1 MHSVEHN
8 NLCLKLARR
17 PVSSKNITAHYTNFD
32 VLFAKKHVASRCI
45 SVQETESRGK
55 HVKTVSMSNYLSHS
69 RSKPPNSNQSKINL
83 NFSFWC
89 GCYSTGLAGGG
100 GGGWWYTSIPE
111 KNQPIP
117 KIQPNI
123 PKILPRYTLYLKFKG
138 SDIPNTRI

>member
-32 VLFAKKHVASRCI
+32 ELFAKKHVASRCI

-89 GCYSTGLAGGG
+89 GCYSTGLAGYPKKIRQYPKFIQIYPKFYPGIL
-100 GGGWWYTSIPE
+100 YT
-111 KNQPIP
+111 
-117 KIQPNI
+117 
-123 PKILPRYTLYLKFKG
+123 
-138 SDIPNTRI
+138 

>member
-100 GGGWWYTSIPE
+100 GVVVYQYTRKKFANTQNSSKYTQNFTQVYFIPE
-111 KNQPIP
+111 
-117 KIQPNI
+117 IQR
-123 PKILPRYTLYLKFKG
+123 K
-138 SDIPNTRI
+138 

>member
-100 GGGWWYTSIPE
+100 GGSGIPVYPKKIRQYPKFIQIYPKFYPGILYT
-111 KNQPIP
+111 
-117 KIQPNI
+117 
-123 PKILPRYTLYLKFKG
+123 
-138 SDIPNTRI
+138 